1 MRNLR
6 AHRMQPASRDGVGA
20 LKLRF
25 GSVDAVPSPGGFP
38 MNQHPIVLVSCSGC
52 HQLHT
57 PPNTDV
63 SHPLC
68 PRCTPIA
75 RRPARFDAR
84 PLAR

>member
-1 MRNLR
+1 MRR
-6 AHRMQPASRDGVGA
+6 PDAHRMQQASRDGVGG
-20 LKLRF
+20 LKRDAR
-25 GSVDAVPSPGGFP
+25 SVDARKTSGGIP

-57 PPNTDV
+57 PPNADV